1 MGGMRAVVAL
11 SLASVIGLTFL
22 LIACGLPSYG
32 SWWPLFVIVFYLL
45 APMPTALAK
54 RMSYEAPTTT
64 PCMEFAVFITTGIV
78 ISAFALPFVLAHAG
92 TIQWGACFF
101 TNIGSLIIFMTIL
114 SYFYVH
120 RDENSWNAPLF

>member
-1 MGGMRAVVAL
+1 MNH
-11 SLASVIGLTFL
+11 TF
-22 LIACGLPSYG
+22 ISR

-92 TIQWGACFF
+92 TVSFGF
-101 TNIGSLIIFMTIL
+101 TIGI
-114 SYFYVH
+114 
-120 RDENSWNAPLF
+120 